1 MDKRE
6 KQPSGKLRFKDAETA
21 EDKRKIVFTE
31 ADKPPDKEPPGKK
44 PFVKTDGKAPD
55 TKTDGKTSAPD
66 ADIPDILLDG
76 DMDADYMPDP
86 AGKLKF
92 TKKEKRAAKEKAQT
106 VKLDRKAGKTE
117 AKADKFE
124 KKRDKY
130 HKKQPARKKRVK
142 ARYFNEDKGKAKTR
156 LRHEREVIPINEAKW
171 NKPKKKSVPRKAVG
185 AVAIAG
191 VNKLHSKVY
200 EVEHENVG
208 TQAAHKAELIGESAY
223 RGGKRATH
231 SAYRFVRNTPYRREA
246 KFEVK
251 SLKARSK
258 LEYQKALR
266 DNPQLRSNPIS
277 RFWQKRNIQKQ
288 YTDAIKTAKKSGNT
302 TKKAASVVKKAGE
315 TVTKIVRKNPL
326 FVLKAA
332 LLLLIV
338 CMLMGLLSMC
348 ASIFSGG
355 SAIVGATT
363 YAAEDAD
370 MLTAEAAYAGMEA
383 GLQYELN
390 NYAALHPGYDEYHYT
405 LDTIEHDPYTL
416 ISIISALHEGVWTID
431 EVQGTLAM
439 LFERQYILT
448 ENVVVET
455 RYRTEWHTS
464 SWTDADG
471 NSHSESYSVQVPY
484 DYYICY
490 VTLENF
496 NLSHLPIYIMGED
509 SLSRYAMYI
518 ATLGNRP
525 DLFPVGAYPNASTI
539 IAPLIYGIPPEY
551 MDDETFAAMIT
562 EAEKYLGMPY
572 VWGGYSPKTSFDCSG
587 FVSYV
592 INNSGWNVG
601 RLTAQGLFNICT
613 PVSYANAKPGDL
625 VFFHSTYSAPYPV
638 THVGIYVGDDM
649 MIHCGNPI
657 SYASLSTSYWQ
668 SKLYAYG
675 RLPDN

>member
-1 MDKRE
+1 LTGKSKKLR
-6 KQPSGKLRFKDAETA
+6 SGKLKFKDAEPA
-21 EDKRKIVFTE
+21 ENKEKIIFTE
-31 ADKPPDKEPPGKK
+31 ADKPPDKDPPGKK
-44 PFVKTDGKAPD
+44 PFAKPDSKSPD
-55 TKTDGKTSAPD
+55 TKPDGKKAAPD
-66 ADIPDILLDG
+66 ADSPDIILDV
-76 DMDADYMPDP
+76 DMDTDDMPDP
-86 AGKLKF
+86 KGRLKF
-92 TKKEKRAAKEKAQT
+92 TKKEKQAAKEKVQT
-106 VKLDRKAGKTE
+106 EKLDRKAGKTE
-117 AKADKFE
+117 VKADKFE
-124 KKRDKY
+124 KKRDKNQN
-130 HKKQPARKKRVK
+130 KQPARKKQVK
-142 ARYFNEDKGKAKTR
+142 ERHFDEVKGKAKTR
-156 LRHEREVIPINEAKW
+156 LCHEQEIIPINEAKW
-171 NKPKKKSVPRKAVG
+171 NKPKKKSVPSMAAG
-185 AVAIAG
+185 AVATAG

-208 TQAAHKAELIGESAY
+208 TQAAHKAELLGESAY
-223 RGGKRATH
+223 CGGKKATH
-231 SAYRFVRNTPYRREA
+231 AAYRFARNTPYRREA
-246 KFEVK
+246 KYNVK
-251 SLKARSK
+251 SIKARSK

-266 DNPQLRSNPIS
+266 DNPELRSNPIS
-277 RFWQKRNIQKQ
+277 RFWQKRKIQKQ
-288 YTDAIKTAKKSGNT
+288 YAAAIKSAKKSGKT
-302 TKKAASVVKKAGE
+302 TKKAVSTIKKAGE
-315 TVTKIVRKNPL
+315 TVTKVVRKNPI
-326 FVLKAA
+326 FMIKAA

-348 ASIFSGG
+348 ASMFSGG

-370 MLTAEAAYAGMEA
+370 MLAAEVAYYGMEA
-383 GLQYELN
+383 GLQYEIN
-390 NYAALHPGYDEYHYT
+390 NYARLHPGYDEYHYD
-405 LDTIEHDPYTL
+405 LDTIGHDPYVL
-416 ISIISALHEGVWTID
+416 ISIISAFHEGVWTID
-431 EVQGTLAM
+431 EVQGTLTM

-455 RYRTEWHTS
+455 RYRTVS
-464 SWTDADG
+464 SSYTDPETGD
-471 NSHSESYSVQVPY
+471 SYDDSYEEAY

-509 SLSRYAMYI
+509 NLSRYAMYMT
-518 ATLGNRP
+518 TLGNRP
-525 DLFPVGAYPNASTI
+525 DLFPVWAYPNASTI

-592 INNSGWNVG
+592 INNSGWDVG

-613 PVSYANAKPGDL
+613 PVTYANAKPGDL

-657 SYASLSTSYWQ
+657 SYASLGTSYWQ
-668 SKLYAYG
+668 SKFYAYG
-675 RLPDN
+675 RLPGN